1 MKSRKEDES
10 RRCGGGWGWGRGWG
24 GVGWLFRLVEVCEE
38 TSCVDMGITIE
49 PEAESKILL

>member
-1 MKSRKEDES
+1 M
-10 RRCGGGWGWGRGWG
+10 GGGGGVGG

-49 PEAESKILL
+49 PEAESKILP